1 MYRGDLYTDVYRT
14 VSDTFVLG
22 DVTEYMSLA
31 LLKTRKSM
39 FDTIKILEK
48 LFVVMLLCIVCVKYI
63 GQ

>member
-39 FDTIKILEK
+39 FDIKILEK